1 MKILHVI
8 AFLLCLSIQAFAV
21 MPDEVLND
29 PALEQRARIISQD
42 VRCLICQNQ
51 SIDDSNAP
59 LAKDLRLIVRE
70 RLKQGDSN
78 EQVFQYLVARY
89 GNFVLLKPPVEA
101 DTYLLWATPFVL
113 LLTALGIAALYLRQQ
128 PLITEDDET

>member
-1 MKILHVI
+1 M
-8 AFLLCLSIQAFAV
+8 ALLLSLSVPVLAV
-21 MPDEVLND
+21 MPDEVLSD

-59 LAKDLRLIVRE
+59 LAKDLRVIVRE

-78 EQVFQYLVARY
+78 EQVFHYLVARY
-89 GNFVLLKPPVEA
+89 GNFVLLKPPMES
-101 DTYLLWATPFVL
+101 DTYLLWAGPFIL
-113 LLTALGIAALYLRQQ
+113 LLIALGIAAYYLHQQ
-128 PLITEDDET
+128 PIIMEDDEI